1 MAQLGEFALRS
12 DSDVH
17 ANVVRE
23 LADALDAI
31 ATAYT
36 CRAGEIL
43 FRLGES
49 ASGVLVVRQG
59 KVHLFALAQDVD
71 PALPYRTAGPGY
83 VLGLPAL
90 FSGEPYSLTAQ
101 AVEDCVCGFV
111 ERDRALEVV
120 HKRVD
125 LCFQAADLLAR
136 EIRSLREW
144 QVAHL
149 GV

>member
-1 MAQLGEFALRS
+1 MAQTGESVLQI

-17 ANVVRE
+17 AYIIRE

-31 ATAYT
+31 AAPHTY
-36 CRAGEIL
+36 RAGELL
-43 FRLGES
+43 FRSGEP
-49 ASGVLVVRQG
+49 AGGVLVVRQG
-59 KVHLFALAQDVD
+59 KVHLFALEQEVD

-83 VLGLPAL
+83 VMGLPAL

-111 ERDRALEVV
+111 ERERALEVV
-120 HKRVD
+120 RKRVD

-144 QVAHL
+144 QAAHL